1 MLDLRSGSARLA
13 FAAAIAVFLLFLLFP
28 IAWMLSTSLKP
39 EGEIFQKIP
48 ALIPHAPTL
57 ANYRRAI
64 SETHMLRYLANS
76 LITAGGSAM
85 LTTSLAAYAAY
96 GFAKFRFRGRK
107 PLMILL
113 ISAQMFPFPV
123 ILLTLYPLLQSLGLL
138 DSYLGLILGYI
149 VFALPAGMYMMFT
162 YLARLPTEL
171 IEAGRIDGA
180 SELAILHRVVLPLSL
195 PGLVAV
201 AVYSFMWAWNDLL
214 YSLTLI
220 TGDAQRTIG
229 PGLLLSFFGDMQ
241 QDWGGAMAASLM
253 ASVPSI
259 LLFLL
264 LQRVFI
270 AGLTAGA
277 VKA

>member
-1 MLDLRSGSARLA
+1 MLDLRSGSARLI
-13 FAAAIAVFLLFLLFP
+13 FAIVIAVFLLFLLFP
-28 IAWMLSTSLKP
+28 IAWMVSTSLKP
-39 EGEIFQKIP
+39 EGEIFQRVP

-57 ANYRRAI
+57 ANYRNAI
-64 SETHMLRYLANS
+64 SKTHIMRYLANS
-76 LITAGGSAM
+76 LITAGGSAL

-96 GFAKFRFRGRK
+96 GFAKFRFYGRK

-138 DSYLGLILGYI
+138 NSYPGLIMGYI

-162 YLARLPTEL
+162 YLVRLPTEL

-180 SELAILHRVVLPLSL
+180 SELAILHKVVFPLSL
-195 PGLVAV
+195 PALVAV

-259 LLFLL
+259 VLFML
-264 LQRVFI
+264 LQRMFI
-270 AGLTAGA
+270 AGLTAGS